1 MCISPLLPLS
11 HFPFVWSLFPSFSL
25 ISLCS
30 SFMSLCVSP
39 CIFVFIFLFLFPY
52 REFFFSLSFPF
63 RPIRVIIQPVYS
75 RSLFISRLF
84 FFHALLTFLFPSSHP
99 LLVQRVFVSLSLLFI
114 HPDIISHHRLHS
126 SCYGYYSIRLFQLS
140 TSSLPLLSSLLKLPS
155 SYYLIVLYTPLY
167 WLYSVFLPLS
177 PFRTQAKLTV
187 VMITNTFP
195 ITIHTAGSFSEAKKN
210 IMTIAIFVFLG

>member
-52 REFFFSLSFPF
+52 REFFFLYPSPFVQSGLLSSLC
-63 RPIRVIIQPVYS
+63 IPVRYLSLGSSSSMLYS
-75 RSLFISRLF
+75 RSSF
-84 FFHALLTFLFPSSHP
+84 HP

-140 TSSLPLLSSLLKLPS
+140 TSSLPLLSPLLKLPS
-155 SYYLIVLYTPLY
+155 SYYPIVLYTPLY